1 MSGDVTVLVRTQV
14 IEVNEMAGIVA
25 VVNAG
30 PQGPAGAGA
39 TTLEPRVEDL
49 EDADTVHSADIAT
62 LTSGKVSKAGD
73 TMTGQLILPG
83 SPGFKLGGT
92 TVTETVESGIKHF
105 TVDGV
110 FHNFHPVIFRSPLGL
125 VDHNGTLSG
134 GASGGL
140 TNGVPRITFAKPGTK
155 TMKWFE
161 EAPAGWDNMRTSF
174 CWLKEASGSGNVHW
188 RISVQIMNFLS
199 GTVDMDSGTM
209 STVYDAGVAVPA
221 TQGNG
226 LYTIT
231 SGSYVTT
238 PQAFGIP
245 PVLSCALQR
254 IDDGTD
260 TFAGAVSVAFLSTS
274 FI

>member
-1 MSGDVTVLVRTQV
+1 MSDIAVLVRTQV
-14 IEVNEMAGIVA
+14 IEVTEMGGVVA

-39 TTLEPRVEDL
+39 GTLEPRIDDL
-49 EDADTVHSADIAT
+49 EDSDTTNTAAIAT
-62 LTSGKVSKAGD
+62 LSSGKVDKSGS

-92 TVTETVESGIKHF
+92 TITETVESGVKHF
-105 TVDGV
+105 TIDGV
-110 FHNFHPVIFRSPLGL
+110 FHDFHPVIFRSPVGL

-155 TMKWFE
+155 TMKWVE
-161 EAPAGWDNMRTSF
+161 GAPAGWDNMRTSF
-174 CWLKEASGSGNVHW
+174 CWNKEASGSGNVHW
-188 RISVQIMNFLS
+188 RISVQILNFLA
-199 GTVDMDSGTM
+199 GTSDMDNGVM
-209 STVYDAGVAVPA
+209 STVYDAAVAVPA

-226 LYTIT
+226 VYTIT

-238 PQAFGIP
+238 PQAFAIP

-260 TFAGAVSVAFLSTS
+260 TFAGAVSVDFLSSS